1 MKIRP
6 LHDRILVK
14 RIEAVQKSPGGI
26 IIPLTASEKPTE
38 ALVIAVGP
46 GKVNEAGVFCEP
58 RVKVGDKVLLPEY
71 GGDKLELDKT
81 EYHLFREQEILGIL
95 ESK

>member
-58 RVKVGDKVLLPEY
+58 RVKVGDKVVFGKYTGVDVKLDGVEHLIIAEGDLLGVIE
-71 GGDKLELDKT
+71 D
-81 EYHLFREQEILGIL
+81 
-95 ESK
+95 